1 MKNAK
6 LKALIELAFT
16 AEEADLLIMKN
27 TPYQDTKEK
36 FIFIDGL
43 FDFTTIWWTGA
54 DIEADYWSAL
64 TAIIKNKWRK

>member
-1 MKNAK
+1 MKKAK

-16 AEEADLLIMKN
+16 AEDADRLIMDN

-43 FDFTTIWWTGA
+43 FDFTIIGRT
-54 DIEADYWSAL
+54 DENIEADYWSAL
-64 TAIIKNKWRK
+64 TAIIKDKWRK